1 MFQRLRTI
9 VYSAPNLPQAREF
22 YSQALNQEPY
32 FEEPFYI
39 GFDVN
44 GYELGLDPNAPA
56 AGQGGPVTYW
66 RVADVDAAYARLLAL
81 GATEHEA
88 VYDVGGGLRLGSV
101 VDPCGNVVGVI
112 DAREGAE

>member
-9 VYSAPNLPQAREF
+9 VYAAPDLAAMKEF
-22 YSQALNQEPY
+22 YCRALGQNPY
-32 FEEPFYI
+32 FDEPFYI

-56 AGQGGPVTYW
+56 DGLGGPVTYW

-81 GATEHEA
+81 GATVHEEVHA
-88 VYDVGGGLRLGSV
+88 VGGGIRLGSV

-112 DAREGAE
+112 DAKEHE